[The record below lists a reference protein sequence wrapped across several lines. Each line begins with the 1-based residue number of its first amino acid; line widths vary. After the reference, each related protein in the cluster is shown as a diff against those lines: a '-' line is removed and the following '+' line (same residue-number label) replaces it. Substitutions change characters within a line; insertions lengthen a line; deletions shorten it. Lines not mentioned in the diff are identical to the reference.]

1 MATNRIILTMM
12 AVLLACTFA
21 IAAEYEIGGP
31 LAGEKLPLYK
41 TQHGEPAGHPG
52 SLPEKMATA
61 GIREDG
67 QLTYK
72 LWGPQEQAPQLELYP
87 GSVEHWRAY
96 MFKYMPVRSFF
107 DRQSQSHNWAAPNIP
122 GALASAAT
130 TYAEPV
136 YWVPRHKRYKPTN
149 KKNKP
154 VPVIRSSAGSP
165 AFDLDLG
172 ELELTPVTLANLFTG
187 DGSSSWRPDGRG
199 VVMSLCVQNFS
210 IEDVSRIQ
218 EQLSNKGIKVMPN
231 CRRVLTTAD
240 TASILTLMD
249 IVEPYI
255 VPSYRY
261 KIKRPRG
268 KGEL

>member
-1 MATNRIILTMM
+1 MIGTIEERS
-12 AVLLACTFA
+12 LACEVLDGVMLSDGGLFMQQRSRN
-21 IAAEYEIGGP
+21 AAFRI
-31 LAGEKLPLYK
+31 
-41 TQHGEPAGHPG
+41 
-52 SLPEKMATA
+52 
-61 GIREDG
+61 
-67 QLTYK
+67 
-72 LWGPQEQAPQLELYP
+72 
-87 GSVEHWRAY
+87 
-96 MFKYMPVRSFF
+96 
-107 DRQSQSHNWAAPNIP
+107 SQSGIQHVDWLRSIRLSLTALGIDCPDVKLTRARRSNGEAYNYLYLLSRVSSVLTEQYFRWYPHGKKSIP
-122 GALASAAT
+122 G
-130 TYAEPV
+130 
-136 YWVPRHKRYKPTN
+136 
-149 KKNKP
+149 
-154 VPVIRSSAGSP
+154 
-165 AFDLDLG
+165 D
-172 ELELTPVTLANLFTG
+172 LELTPVTLANLFTG